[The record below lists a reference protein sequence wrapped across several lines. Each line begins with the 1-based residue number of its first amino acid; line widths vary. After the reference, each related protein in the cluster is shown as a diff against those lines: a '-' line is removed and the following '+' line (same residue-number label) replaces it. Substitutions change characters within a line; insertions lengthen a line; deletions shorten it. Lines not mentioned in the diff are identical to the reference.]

1 MKHVKLFE
9 QFFES
14 LNEGFKNT
22 KDFEKFLEEIDG
34 MGESQIKKIMGR
46 DYIDTPGFYSDE
58 KDDYDGIIDFM
69 TSNMGKSDFEKLK
82 KYWETKVAESINES
96 NKFSDAFSV
105 LDFFGGALPNDYN
118 KARAV
123 ASKAGYDL
131 PTSLYDQAAQM
142 AQDGETEDLH
152 EGRIA
157 IKHVYSNA
165 PVRNKV
171 LELLKSGKI
180 SESDFMAAVS
190 KAGAPSKWLQRNS
203 QYFKIEEENGVKFYS
218 LSKSGE
224 TIVNSQLNEAFGNRA
239 GLTKEETLALAQKV
253 ADAISK
259 IGDGKCT
266 VNKKTLEEDSFDL
279 DIDGE
284 EYAGGSYSLYD
295 NGNIVNHA
303 IGNSVKEPIYGNW
316 KKDDVNA
323 IAKKIK
329 AIDAQLNEANVEI
342 FGDFEIDENL
352 IVDPL
357 DVTKDFFYVSINGTV
372 YGYQAKSGGNAE
384 DLANTFKGMLKYSA
398 GKALAW
404 LKKNAELVSGS
415 KKAIQHA

>member
-9 QFFES
+9 QFIES
-14 LNEGFKNT
+14 LSEATKFKNT
-22 KDFEKFLEEIDG
+22 KNFEDFLEEIDG
-34 MGESQIKKIMGR
+34 MGESQIKKIMGK
-46 DYIDTPGFYSDE
+46 DYIDTPGFYQDE
-58 KDDYDGIIDFM
+58 KEDYDGIVDFM

-82 KYWETKVAESINES
+82 AYWEKNVSESLS
-96 NKFSDAFSV
+96 
-105 LDFFGGALPNDYN
+105 
-118 KARAV
+118 
-123 ASKAGYDL
+123 
-131 PTSLYDQAAQM
+131 
-142 AQDGETEDLH
+142 

-165 PVRNKV
+165 PVRNRV

-180 SESDFMAAVS
+180 SESDFMDAVS
-190 KAGAPSKWLQRNS
+190 KAGAPTKWLQRNS
-203 QYFKIEEENGVKFYS
+203 QYFKIEEEDGIKFYS

-224 TIVNSQLNEAFGNRA
+224 TIVNSLQLNEASKFGDRA

-259 IGDGKCT
+259 VGDGKCT

-284 EYAGGSYSLYD
+284 EYAGGSYNLYD

-316 KKDDVNA
+316 KNDDVNA

-329 AIDAQLNEANVEI
+329 AIDAQLNEAKVEI

-357 DVTKDFFYVSINGTV
+357 DITQDFFYVSINGSI
-372 YGYQAKSGGNAE
+372 YGYRAKGGANIE
-384 DLANTFKGMLKYSA
+384 DLAKTFKGMLKYSA

-404 LKKNAELVSGS
+404 LKKNADLASGS
-415 KKAIQHA
+415 KKALSEVIK

>member
-9 QFFES
+9 QFIES

-34 MGESQIKKIMGR
+34 MGESQIKKIMGKN
-46 DYIDTPGFYSDE
+46 YIDTPGFYSDE
-58 KDDYDGIIDFM
+58 KEDYDGIIDFM

-82 KYWETKVAESINES
+82 KYWETKVAESVEYINE
-96 NKFSDAFSV
+96 A
-105 LDFFGGALPNDYN
+105 
-118 KARAV
+118 
-123 ASKAGYDL
+123 
-131 PTSLYDQAAQM
+131 
-142 AQDGETEDLH
+142 
-152 EGRIA
+152 RIA

-316 KKDDVNA
+316 KKDDVNT